1 MIAVIIALVAIVTY
15 FSSTSENP
23 LTGEKQRVAMTPEQE
38 IALGYKSAP
47 QMAAQMGGLS
57 QNEKARA
64 LVKQVGEKLVAESFA
79 AKSPYKFSFHVLAD
93 PRTVNAFALPG
104 GPIFITEG
112 LLRLLKTEAELAG
125 VLGHEIGH
133 VIARHSSERLA
144 KQQLTQGLLGA
155 LVVGSGD
162 YSTAQIGQIV
172 GSMINMSYGREDEL
186 ESDALGIRI
195 MAEGR
200 LRPARHDPRHGS
212 ARQGLGRLETARVHV
227 DPSGARE
234 PRGAH
239 QGGDREALS
248 SGRAERAQGIGLEP
262 EAQALASRG
271 GEGSRSDRMP
281 CSTQIEPKDR
291 YPARKQAFSESRL
304 VDST

>member
-1 MIAVIIALVAIVTY
+1 ITY
-15 FSSTSENP
+15 YSSTSENP
-23 LTGEKQRVAMTPEQE
+23 LTGEKQRVAMSPEQE

-47 QMAAQMGGLS
+47 EMAAQLGGLS

-64 LVKQVGEKLVAESFA
+64 LVREVGERLVARSVA

-93 PRTVNAFALPG
+93 SRTVNAFALPG

-144 KQQLTQGLLGA
+144 KQQLTQGLLSA
-155 LVVGSGD
+155 LVIGSGD
-162 YSTAQIGQIV
+162 YTTAQIGQMV

-195 MAEGR
+195 MAEVGY
-200 LRPARHDPRHGS
+200 DPRALIRVMEVLAQASGGSRQPEFFSTHPAPENRS
-212 ARQGLGRLETARVHV
+212 ARI
-227 DPSGARE
+227 RE
-234 PRGAH
+234 EIAKRFPNGVP
-239 QGGDREALS
+239 QSL
-248 SGRAERAQGIGLEP
+248 
-262 EAQALASRG
+262 
-271 GEGSRSDRMP
+271 
-281 CSTQIEPKDR
+281 
-291 YPARKQAFSESRL
+291 KQ
-304 VDST
+304 

>member
-1 MIAVIIALVAIVTY
+1 MSSGRLIIAVIIALMAIVTY

-23 LTGEKQRVAMTPEQE
+23 LTGEKQRVAMSPEQE

-57 QNEKARA
+57 QNEKAQA
-64 LVKQVGEKLVAESFA
+64 LVKQLGQRLVSQSFA

-162 YSTAQIGQIV
+162 YTTAQIGQVV

-186 ESDALGIRI
+186 ESDSLGVRI
-195 MAEGR
+195 MAEAGY
-200 LRPARHDPRHGS
+200 DPRAMMRVMEVLAKASGGSRQPEFVSTHPAPENRS
-212 ARQGLGRLETARVHV
+212 ARIKEAIAKQFPDGVPQGLK
-227 DPSGARE
+227 P
-234 PRGAH
+234 
-239 QGGDREALS
+239 
-248 SGRAERAQGIGLEP
+248 
-262 EAQALASRG
+262 
-271 GEGSRSDRMP
+271 
-281 CSTQIEPKDR
+281 
-291 YPARKQAFSESRL
+291 
-304 VDST
+304 

>member
-1 MIAVIIALVAIVTY
+1 MGRGRLLIAALIALMAIITY
-15 FSSTSENP
+15 YSSTSENP

-38 IALGYKSAP
+38 VALGYKSAP
-47 QMAAQMGGLS
+47 EMAAQMGGLS

-112 LLRLLKTEAELAG
+112 LLRLLKSEAERAG
-125 VLGHEIGH
+125 VLGHEIGPGF
-133 VIARHSSERLA
+133 ARHSSERLA

-162 YSTAQIGQIV
+162 YTTAQIGQVV

-195 MAEGR
+195 MAE
-200 LRPARHDPRHGS
+200 AKYDPRAMIRVMEVLAKASGGS
-212 ARQGLGRLETARVHV
+212 AQPEFMSTHPAPENRATRIKEEIAKRFPDGVPEGLKR
-227 DPSGARE
+227 
-234 PRGAH
+234 
-239 QGGDREALS
+239 
-248 SGRAERAQGIGLEP
+248 
-262 EAQALASRG
+262 
-271 GEGSRSDRMP
+271 
-281 CSTQIEPKDR
+281 
-291 YPARKQAFSESRL
+291 
-304 VDST
+304 